1 MRKMVFLYKKIN
13 NDDRDCCAYIENK
26 PLRFECNH
34 YFSSVTLHGS
44 CYSNSKF
51 ASYDDIKTILT
62 RDEYEA
68 LIKFN
73 EEIGNLEYGITV
85 GDKKYQK
92 GTQLCKDIQYV
103 YNKLNSEENQELFE
117 EVQQEEIQYLMGKYN
132 LSEED
137 VENIFNEYYLDYRDR
152 SIVSSV
158 YSDSAELGYEE
169 AWELGY
175 INDKDWISKYFDT
188 DKFGKDLVNESVRY
202 LELDDG
208 RVVSLNY

>member
-1 MRKMVFLYKKIN
+1 
-13 NDDRDCCAYIENK
+13 
-26 PLRFECNH
+26 
-34 YFSSVTLHGS
+34 
-44 CYSNSKF
+44 
-51 ASYDDIKTILT
+51 
-62 RDEYEA
+62 
-68 LIKFN
+68 
-73 EEIGNLEYGITV
+73 
-85 GDKKYQK
+85 
-92 GTQLCKDIQYV
+92 V

-117 EVQQEEIQYLMGKYN
+117 EVQQEEIQYLMEKYN

-137 VENIFNEYYLDYRDR
+137 VENIFNEYYLAYRDR

-175 INDKDWISKYFDT
+175 INDKDWISCEYFDT
-188 DKFGKDLVNESVRY
+188 DRFGEDLVNKSERY